1 MVRSGLII
9 GIISALAVKTV
20 IPSATLAVMGFTM
33 LWSVKELKVQTDR
46 QIDRV
51 RKGWC
56 SENPKRRL
64 FCDIHTR
71 SQLKGVNYGQ
81 VR

>member
-46 QIDRV
+46 Q
-51 RKGWC
+51 G
-56 SENPKRRL
+56 L
-64 FCDIHTR
+64 
-71 SQLKGVNYGQ
+71 
-81 VR
+81 

>member
-9 GIISALAVKTV
+9 GIISALDVKTA

-46 QIDRV
+46 
-51 RKGWC
+51 
-56 SENPKRRL
+56 
-64 FCDIHTR
+64 
-71 SQLKGVNYGQ
+71 
-81 VR
+81 